1 MEFSCLQGYAQ
12 TTYDAL
18 VNALGEPD
26 YIREGTYT
34 NPTINDGDGKVS
46 VEWMTEDFTVY
57 DYKLDETPKGLHH
70 WHIGGMNKK
79 ALQNILNQKN
89 LINLTKNHN
98 GTKQD

>member
-12 TTYDAL
+12 TTYDEL
-18 VNALGEPD
+18 VNVLGEPD

-46 VEWMTEDFTVY
+46 VEWMTKDFTVY
-57 DYKLDETPKGLHH
+57 DYKLDETPKILHH

-79 ALQNILNQKN
+79 ALQKFEAATGIKTMSQY
-89 LINLTKNHN
+89 I
-98 GTKQD
+98 Q

>member
-70 WHIGGMNKK
+70 WHIGGINKK
-79 ALQNILNQKN
+79 ALLKFEAATGIK
-89 LINLTKNHN
+89 T
-98 GTKQD
+98 T